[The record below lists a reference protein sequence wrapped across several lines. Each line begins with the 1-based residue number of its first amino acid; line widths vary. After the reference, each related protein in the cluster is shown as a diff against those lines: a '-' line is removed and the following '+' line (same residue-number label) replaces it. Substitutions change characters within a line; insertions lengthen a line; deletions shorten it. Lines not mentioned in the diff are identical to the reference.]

1 MWFLLGFI
9 ASALV
14 IALLFFILVF
24 ESIDM
29 ITSDDNVTI
38 KDIIVVVCILAFIM
52 LVKLVYPFMMFC
64 IAEV

>member
-29 ITSDDNVTI
+29 ITSDDDVTI